1 MNLHLALRRLAAA
14 AARQAARAAALA
26 ALLAL
31 SACGGGDP
39 PGGAGAGTPAPGQPA
54 PASALECERLAY
66 PCDWAQVGAAVRAE
80 SNRLGGALAARL
92 DAGGDT
98 DAAAAWLKTQAELAE
113 IQHDERAIRFRLP
126 GGRGV
131 WVLADEGRPLAPP
144 GVAATAAARRSALA
158 AAAPRKQAQGV
169 IRAGATQRKA
179 LVLSPFRWQHE
190 TFAVDHVVSRL
201 QAIDGY
207 DVTLRQNSS
216 EDERTVWIDDY
227 AGFADYDVV
236 HLSTHGAQL
245 CRDRATGQRIDPCRI
260 GIDVGVTVQPAD
272 DIAAAGRPGV
282 ELFVT
287 RKGARHLAVTPD
299 FFRAAYPQ
307 GLNQKLVFIDA
318 CLGGDPTLMASMGGS
333 TGVTLGF
340 SNVVYAEFAQGVGD
354 ALYERLGRGLSVQE
368 AMARL
373 GESLAQ
379 EDGTRLVSNR
389 RDIRLRDLLR
399 VRDLT
404 GGEMLADG
412 GAVAALS
419 RPGDGQPDRLR
430 LALHVDALT
439 PQRLDGVALRVSR
452 DGQTLAQLALAGS
465 AVVDG
470 EDRLR
475 FEFELPLGTDT
486 QPGETLALRF
496 ALSLPEGGHTVL
508 DVAPKVQDPSALP
521 REWQMTSTTVAHGI
535 GSTTTKIA
543 NLVWELEPD
552 DDPTRRYRYYR
563 VKSGTL
569 TVGFVGD
576 LNNCRTQWET
586 TLTIPTGA
594 SNHSLKFDTVAGLFD
609 GFANA
614 AGQTVQATGVCA
626 DGSTL
631 PVTTRAGG
639 VYLMADDVPIAGG
652 GTAAFSGA
660 YNSGAQLPTVI
671 EYSFTP
677 LR

>member
-1 MNLHLALRRLAAA
+1 MTTLHLALQRLAAA

-26 ALLAL
+26 ALLVL
-31 SACGGGDP
+31 SACGGG
-39 PGGAGAGTPAPGQPA
+39 GNGTPAPAQPT
-54 PASALECERLAY
+54 PSSALECERLAY
-66 PCDWAQVGAAVRAE
+66 PCDWSQVDAAIVAE
-80 SNRLGGALAARL
+80 SNRLGGDVAARL

-98 DAAAAWLKTQAELAE
+98 DAAVAWLKTQATLAE
-113 IQHDERAIRFRLP
+113 VQHDERSIRFRLP

-131 WVLADEGRPLAPP
+131 WVLADEGRPLAPA
-144 GVAATAAARRSALA
+144 GAAAPL
-158 AAAPRKQAQGV
+158 AAPRKQAQGV

-190 TFAVDHVVSRL
+190 TFAVDHVVARL
-201 QAIDGY
+201 AAIDGY
-207 DVTLRQNSS
+207 DITLRQNSS

-227 AGFADYDVV
+227 ASFADYDVV
-236 HLSTHGAQL
+236 HLSTHGAEL

-272 DIAAAGRPGV
+272 DIAAAGHPGV

-287 RKGARHLAVTPD
+287 RKGHRHLAVTPD
-299 FFRAAYPQ
+299 FFRAVYPQ
-307 GLNQKLVFIDA
+307 GLDRRLVFIDA
-318 CLGGDPTLMASMGGS
+318 CLGGDPTLMASLGGS
-333 TGVTLGF
+333 SGVTLGF

-354 ALYERLGRGLSVQE
+354 ALYELLGRGLSVQE

-373 GESLAQ
+373 GDSLAQ
-379 EDGTRLVSNR
+379 EDGTRLVSNQ
-389 RDIRLRDLLR
+389 RDIRLRDLLG

-404 GGEMLADG
+404 GGELLADG
-412 GAVAALS
+412 GAVDALS

-430 LALHVDALT
+430 LALQVDGLT
-439 PQRLDGVALRVSR
+439 PDRLDGVALRVSR
-452 DGQTLAQLALAGS
+452 DGSTLVQLPLAGS
-465 AVVDG
+465 AVADG

-496 ALSLPEGGHTVL
+496 ALSLPEGGFTVL

-521 REWQMTSTTVAHGI
+521 REWQMTSTTIAYGV

-563 VKSGTL
+563 VKGGTL
-569 TVGFVGD
+569 SVAFDGD
-576 LNNCRTQWET
+576 LNNCRTQWQA

-614 AGQTVQATGVCA
+614 AGQAVQATGVCA

-631 PVTTRAGG
+631 PMTTSAGG

-652 GTAAFSGA
+652 GTSGFSGA
-660 YNSGAQLPTVI
+660 YNSGAQLPTLI

>member
-1 MNLHLALRRLAAA
+1 MKLLQSALRRL
-14 AARQAARAAALA
+14 AARAAALA

-31 SACGGGDP
+31 SACGGG
-39 PGGAGAGTPAPGQPA
+39 GTVTPAAGQPA
-54 PASALECERLAY
+54 PDAALECERLAY
-66 PCDWAQVGAAVRAE
+66 PCDWSGVDAAVLAQ
-80 SNRLGGALAARL
+80 SDRLGGELAARL
-92 DAGGDT
+92 DAGADT
-98 DAAAAWLKTQAELAE
+98 DAAVAWLTTQATLAE
-113 IQHDERAIRFRLP
+113 IQHDERSIRFRLP

-131 WVLADEGRPLAPP
+131 WVLANEGRPIAPP
-144 GVAATAAARRSALA
+144 GLAATAAARRAALA
-158 AAAPRKQAQGV
+158 DVPARKQAQGV
-169 IRAGATQRKA
+169 IRAGATRRKA

-190 TFAVDHVVSRL
+190 TFAVDHVVARL
-201 QAIDGY
+201 QAIEGY
-207 DVTLRQNSS
+207 EVTLRQNGS

-227 AGFADYDVV
+227 ASFADYDVV
-236 HLSTHGAQL
+236 HLSTHGAEL

-282 ELFVT
+282 ELFIT

-299 FFRAAYPQ
+299 FFRAVYPQ
-307 GLNQKLVFIDA
+307 GLNQKLVFVDA
-318 CLGGDPTLMASMGGS
+318 CLGGDPTLMASLGGS

-354 ALYERLGRGLSVQE
+354 ALYELLGRGLSVQE

-373 GESLAQ
+373 GDSLAQ
-379 EDGTRLVSNR
+379 EDGTRLVSNG
-389 RDIRLRDLLR
+389 RDTRLRDLLS
-399 VRDLT
+399 VSDLT

-412 GAVAALS
+412 SAVDVLS

-430 LALHVDALT
+430 LALHVDGLT

-452 DGQTLAQLALAGS
+452 GGNTLAQLPLAGS
-465 AVVDG
+465 AVADG

-486 QPGETLALRF
+486 QPNETLALRF
-496 ALSLPEGGHTVL
+496 ALSLPEGGFTVL

-521 REWQMTSTTVAHGI
+521 REWQMTSTTVAYGV
-535 GSTTTKIA
+535 GSTTTKFA
-543 NLVWELEPD
+543 NVVWELEPG

-569 TVGFVGD
+569 TVSFIGD
-576 LNNCRTQWET
+576 VNNCRTQWEA

-609 GFANA
+609 GFASA
-614 AGQTVQATGVCA
+614 AGQTVLATSVCS

-631 PVTTRAGG
+631 PVTTSAGG
-639 VYLMADDVPIAGG
+639 VYLLADDVPLAGG
-652 GTAAFSGA
+652 GTVGFSGA
-660 YNSGAQLPTVI
+660 YNSGAQLPTLI